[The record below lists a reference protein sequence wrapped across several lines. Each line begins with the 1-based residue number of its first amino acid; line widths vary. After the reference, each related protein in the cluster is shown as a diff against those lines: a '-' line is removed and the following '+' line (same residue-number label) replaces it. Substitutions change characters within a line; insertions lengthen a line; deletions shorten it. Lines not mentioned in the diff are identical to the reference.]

1 MSIGWE
7 GEEQDRAAARQ
18 AAAEREEFLAHAV
31 GEPIVI
37 GNEFSEVRVV
47 RVETRNGSRLMIES
61 PKPGQWI
68 TLCPLELESLT
79 WQTSATFS
87 AMIGNPFG
95 PLVPEETGGILEQGT
110 IQAKDHPISEE
121 GDE

>member
-7 GEEQDRAAARQ
+7 GEEQDQAAARQ
-18 AAAEREEFLAHAV
+18 AAAERDEFLAHAV
-31 GEPIVI
+31 GEPTVI

-47 RVETRNGSRLMIES
+47 RVETRNGSRLMIEA
-61 PKPGQWI
+61 PKSGQWI

-95 PLVPEETGGILEQGT
+95 PLL
-110 IQAKDHPISEE
+110 SE
-121 GDE
+121 DDV